1 MTMNLYT
8 SVSQNKKQD
17 DMEKLE
23 CVLDAVSLKGDEI
36 AEERYN
42 SEQKTKSKVVE
53 FQKSHAVG

>member
-8 SVSQNKKQD
+8 SVLQNKKQD

-23 CVLDAVSLKGDEI
+23 NVLDAVSLKGDEI

-42 SEQKTKSKVVE
+42 NEQKEKHKVLE
-53 FQKSHAVG
+53 FQTNHAVG

>member
-8 SVSQNKKQD
+8 SVLRNKKQD

-23 CVLDAVSLKGDEI
+23 CVLDAVAVKGDEI

-42 SEQKTKSKVVE
+42 NEEKAKSKVVE
-53 FQKSHAVG
+53 FQSIHAVG